1 MGDIVTEL
9 VDEAVTN
16 DRAFYILTIIFMVLS
31 IWALWILFRHFLRQ
45 LTKAEERA
53 ESKQSIIESQ
63 QAFIADMRLE
73 HQEHMRSMQTALAKS
88 QTINENL
95 VTVTAQQQRYIE
107 GLKAHRRTVE
117 NMDRKIDKV
126 LLKIAEK

>member
-1 MGDIVTEL
+1 
-9 VDEAVTN
+9 
-16 DRAFYILTIIFMVLS
+16 
-31 IWALWILFRHFLRQ
+31 
-45 LTKAEERA
+45 
-53 ESKQSIIESQ
+53 
-63 QAFIADMRLE
+63 
-73 HQEHMRSMQTALAKS
+73 MRSMQTALAKS